1 MSGFSSG
8 HNWAE
13 HDYVANV
20 ILKHFLPFAV
30 LILVTFVGS
39 ITFVCIKKFR
49 RVPLWVLLLQV
60 TGAIILLQ
68 TCLNYA
74 SFVTTMQSI
83 ERETHAVI
91 TYKYYM
97 QKTLITLNETLGTI
111 GTSVLKGCD
120 QASANCDWTFQNDTT
135 VFSKILQN
143 SISSIDTFIENII
156 SPEQVTSIFDT
167 LHQGKYWL
175 TIAQRIAYVF
185 FGVVAALAIF
195 EFLNPRNLKQSRT
208 NAWWIICLLLIALPI
223 LLMTFGTMFG
233 MIALADFCDNPLDT
247 VTKLTS
253 NEDLAFY
260 FNCTPLAEGGPYPQ
274 EFTNPIQNLPPILE
288 DDLPENLFPL
298 SLETILDFTAEI
310 SALSYAGCTT
320 ALRHAQETTNN
331 CAGCKCDFEVFL
343 NLTDEIGTKCKE
355 TGVFGVFQCGPPHR
369 RLQELSN
376 TVCTMMSPLVAF
388 FFLFLGLAGHT
399 IFLYYF
405 QAQDGKNEFKG

>member
-30 LILVTFVGS
+30 LILVGFVGS
-39 ITFVCIKKFR
+39 IIYVCIKKSR

-60 TGAIILLQ
+60 VGAIILLQ

-83 ERETHAVI
+83 ERETHGII
-91 TYKYYM
+91 TYKDYM
-97 QKTLITLNETLGTI
+97 QSTLTTLNGTLATI
-111 GTSVLKGCD
+111 GTNVLKNCTSCD
-120 QASANCDWTFQNDTT
+120 TWEYQSHATEL
-135 VFSKILQN
+135 SKILQT
-143 SISSIDTFIENII
+143 SISSIDTFIEKMI

-167 LHQGKYWL
+167 LDQGKYWF
-175 TIAQRIAYVF
+175 TIAQRVIYVF
-185 FGVVAALAIF
+185 FGIVAALAIF

-223 LLMTFGTMFG
+223 LLMAFGTMFG

-274 EFTNPIQNLPPILE
+274 EFTKPISDLPTTF
-288 DDLPENLFPL
+288 DDLPKYLFPL
-298 SLETILDFTAEI
+298 ISLETILDFTTEI
-310 SALSYAGCTT
+310 AALSYAGCTT
-320 ALRHAQETTNN
+320 ALKHEQKIENCTT
-331 CAGCKCDFEVFL
+331 CQCDFELFL
-343 NLTDEIGTKCKE
+343 NLTQQIGTQCKE
-355 TGVFGVFQCGPPHR
+355 TGVFGVFQCGPPHQ

-405 QAQDGKNEFKG
+405 QAQD

>member
-30 LILVTFVGS
+30 LILVAFVGS
-39 ITFVCIKKFR
+39 IIFVCIKKSR

-60 TGAIILLQ
+60 VGAIILLQ

-91 TYKYYM
+91 TYKDYM
-97 QKTLITLNETLGTI
+97 HKTLTTLNGTLDTI
-111 GTSVLKGCD
+111 GTSVLTDC
-120 QASANCDWTFQNDTT
+120 QQPASSCNWTFQNDTAE
-135 VFSKILQN
+135 FSRIIQN
-143 SISSIDTFIENII
+143 SISSIDTFIEKII
-156 SPEQVTSIFDT
+156 SPAQVTSMFDT
-167 LHQGKYWL
+167 LDQGTYWF
-175 TIAQRIAYVF
+175 TIAQRITYVF
-185 FGVVAALAIF
+185 FGIVVALAIF

-247 VTKLTS
+247 ITKLTS

-274 EFTNPIQNLPPILE
+274 DFTKSIE
-288 DDLPENLFPL
+288 DLPSTFNDLPNSLFPV
-298 SLETILDFTAEI
+298 SLETILDFTTEI
-310 SALSYAGCTT
+310 AALSYAGCTT
-320 ALRHAQETTNN
+320 ALRHAKGTGDDNN
-331 CAGCKCDFEVFL
+331 CDSCKCNFNLFF
-343 NLTDEIGTKCKE
+343 NLTEEIGTKCKE

-369 RLQELSN
+369 RLQELST

-405 QAQDGKNEFKG
+405 QAQD